1 MVALCLSTANFLA
14 REMREAMAGL
24 GTNENT
30 LIEILCSRTNQEM
43 REINKSYLLSIKS
56 QSRSFIY
63 LFQLNLN
70 CCFYRISA
78 YGRPMEKDIVGDTSG
93 TFKMIC
99 VSLAQA

>member
-43 REINKSYLLSIKS
+43 REINKSYLLSIKHS
-56 QSRSFIY
+56 NRVHSFI
-63 LFQLNLN
+63 
-70 CCFYRISA
+70 CFN
-78 YGRPMEKDIVGDTSG
+78 
-93 TFKMIC
+93 
-99 VSLAQA
+99 